1 MNICGLSL
9 RFEKQIIKRR
19 KKINNQ
25 DIDDS
30 NSIADLK
37 NFPIVDLLDLLKQ
50 NHRYYLDKKL
60 LEIDQSLYSLQKNH
74 PFSNKILIVLS
85 LFYIGYKT
93 KLESHIKDEE
103 DNLFPYIEKLVK
115 ISDNIFDKREV
126 IQILNSYSISKF
138 NNEHI
143 DIEND
148 LKEVRIKIIKHSK
161 GEDLPFQ
168 FNVFLAQIEHFE
180 LDLNR
185 HNYIEDEILLPKAEE
200 LESKIK
206 NRYSI

>member
-1 MNICGLSL
+1 MIGVQLQNVKSNKPGIG
-9 RFEKQIIKRR
+9 I
-19 KKINNQ
+19 KINNQ
-25 DIDDS
+25 EIDES

-37 NFPIVDLLDLLKQ
+37 NFPIVDLLNLLKQ

-74 PFSNKILIVLS
+74 PFSNNRLIVLS

-115 ISDNIFDKREV
+115 IRDKIIDNREV
-126 IQILNSYSISKF
+126 TQILNSYSISKF
-138 NNEHI
+138 NNSRI

-148 LKEVRIKIIKHSK
+148 LKEVRSKIIKYSK
-161 GEDLPFQ
+161 DEDLPFQ
-168 FNVFLAQIEHFE
+168 FKVFLAQIEHFE
-180 LDLNR
+180 LDLSR
-185 HNYIEDEILLPKAEE
+185 HNYIEDEILIPKATE
-200 LESKIK
+200 LELMIK
-206 NRYSI
+206 RRGSI